1 MVLKDQEVIFKM
13 LVEFGHIR
21 TRALISPTI
30 RRKSTDLVPEKIAP
44 FSTQQR
50 NNVSMNFLISRP
62 SREESWWC

>member
-30 RRKSTDLVPEKIAP
+30 RRKSTDLVPEKIP
-44 FSTQQR
+44 FHKLYLLMRQDLHTSKYGRALVHFRQ
-50 NNVSMNFLISRP
+50 
-62 SREESWWC
+62 